1 MQNHPQKL
9 CKHSPRPKP
18 RSPQSSSSA
27 KNRHEVIENR
37 NRIELDQK
45 QGFLEFMTAT
55 DDKTIVKDYFN
66 ATGFDRWRRI
76 YGDGEVN
83 KVQLDIRQ
91 GHQRTVDT
99 VLEWLIADGNLAE
112 LSICDAGCGVGSLSI
127 PLAEQGATVFASDIS
142 EKMVGEAKERAQA
155 TLGQANNPTF
165 AVQDLESL
173 SGKYHTVICLDVLIH
188 YPQDKAMEMITHL
201 SSLAGSRVLISFA
214 PKTFAYSLL
223 KKIGELFPGPS
234 KTTRAYLHKEVD
246 IVRALEA
253 NGWTIKRNAMTKTRF
268 YFSRLLEAAR

>member
-1 MQNHPQKL
+1 
-9 CKHSPRPKP
+9 
-18 RSPQSSSSA
+18 
-27 KNRHEVIENR
+27 
-37 NRIELDQK
+37 
-45 QGFLEFMTAT
+45 MTAT

-83 KVQLDIRQ
+83 KVQLDIRH

-112 LSICDAGCGVGSLSI
+112 LSVCDAGCGVGSLSI

-155 TLGQANNPTF
+155 TLGQANNSTF

-201 SSLAGSRVLISFA
+201 SSLAESRVLISFA

-234 KTTRAYLHKEVD
+234 KTTRAYLHKEAD